1 MNGLTTSEAAERLGV
16 PKTTL
21 HTWLNTLP
29 IPSET
34 DSRGRKRLDANAL
47 AVLEAVKEL
56 RGEDCGYQTIR
67 RRIGTQAGHDGT
79 EPEHVPN
86 VNGTQPDRAP
96 AVDQDG
102 FLAQVVEVVANQ
114 TDLAERYAR
123 AAHQIGTLEERTR
136 GLELD
141 RDRLAGE
148 LAEVKAERDQAR
160 ALLAAPA
167 PARPWWKVWG

>member
-67 RRIGTQAGHDGT
+67 RRIGTLTEHDGT
-79 EPEHVPN
+79 EPERVPN
-86 VNGTQPDRAP
+86 VNGAQPEPAP
-96 AVDQDG
+96 AADRG
-102 FLAQVVEVVANQ
+102 AFLAQVVEVVANQ

-136 GLELD
+136 GLELE

-167 PARPWWKVWG
+167 RPWWKFWS